1 MTPVIPHPL
10 RLADLPQGRPT
21 PVRVAPDAGQLA
33 ALAERLGVDALRKV
47 RLEGELRPEG
57 AAGWTLAARLG
68 ATVVQPCRVTTD
80 AVTTRV
86 EEDLAIRYAPGAGGG
101 TAEEEVEIDADAPE
115 PLPAVLDLGAVL
127 EEALALAVP
136 AFPRAEGAGDADV
149 SAAPPGAAPL
159 DDDAVK
165 PFAGLAALRR
175 RMEEEGGG
183 EGGDGA

>member
-1 MTPVIPHPL
+1 MPVPSHPL

-21 PVRVAPDAGQLA
+21 PVRLAPDARALA

-80 AVTTRV
+80 PVTTRV
-86 EEDLAIRYAPGAGGG
+86 EEDLAIRYAPDAGGAGDG
-101 TAEEEVEIDADAPE
+101 ADEEVEIDADAPE

-136 AFPRAEGAGDADV
+136 AFPRAEGAGDADL

-159 DDDAVK
+159 DDAAMK
-165 PFAGLAALRR
+165 PFAGLADLRR
-175 RMEEEGGG
+175 RMAGG
-183 EGGDGA
+183 EGGDG